1 MELTPRSAHQAPALS
16 LSSENKMKSSAT
28 TDEIVARNRPRS
40 MCQMFA
46 TLRTNFLTSQ
56 SRRTKIK
63 IENAFCFGS
72 TQIKGRTECEKNER
86 LLAATGN
93 RLATRSS
100 FK

>member
-1 MELTPRSAHQAPALS
+1 MQSQNPVRVRVAKVVAREQ
-16 LSSENKMKSSAT
+16 MKSNAT
-28 TDEIVARNRPRS
+28 IDEIVARNRPRS
-40 MCQMFA
+40 ICQMFA
-46 TLRTNFLTSQ
+46 TLHTNFLTSQ

-63 IENAFCFGS
+63 IENAFCSGS

-86 LLAATGN
+86 RLAATEN